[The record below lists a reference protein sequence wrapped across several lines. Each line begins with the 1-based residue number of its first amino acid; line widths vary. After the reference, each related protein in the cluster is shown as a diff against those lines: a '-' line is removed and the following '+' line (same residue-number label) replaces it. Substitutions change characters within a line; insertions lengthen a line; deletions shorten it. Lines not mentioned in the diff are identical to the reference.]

1 MGALDFRFV
10 RTPIEAF
17 NLISGGGFRLS
28 TLVEAWG
35 EPKAGKS
42 VFCYQV
48 GGLFVEDYPKGKILF
63 LDAEQSGDQIRLIYA
78 FGWPSDWY
86 DIDVDSLGN
95 FDKIPKE
102 RILVAPSSTIEKGFG
117 VIKHVIDLL
126 FTDNDFNEPLLI
138 IWDSISVCPT
148 EKGVEGSD
156 RFAGGQ
162 GDRPQVMKFYLRQM
176 MSKVYRKPIVVLLP
190 NQVYTTMPRGPYAA
204 AQIKSGEGFGLKH
217 DVQYSLHFD
226 TEKDYYIDVKEDTKK
241 SEDSKPKDTIKELEY
256 SLKRISTTKSK
267 FCPSIRNLPVYI
279 SGRSGGVIDS
289 NYSLLL
295 AGIEYGLIEQNKG
308 WYTVPGSEKKVRFDE
323 LLKDAVLIKNIKA
336 SLLNYFKEK
345 FVLVKILYQLKNGET
360 VLKS

>member
-63 LDAEQSGDQIRLIYA
+63 LDAEQSGDLVRLVYA

-86 DIDVDSLGN
+86 DIDIESLKD
-95 FDKIPKE
+95 FDEIPKE
-102 RILVAPSSTIEKGFG
+102 RILVAPSPTIEKGFE

-126 FTDNDFNEPLLI
+126 FSDNKFTEPLLV

-148 EKGVEGSD
+148 EKSVEGSD

-162 GDRPQVMKFYLRQM
+162 GDRSQTNKFYLRQM
-176 MSKVYRKPIVVLLP
+176 MSKVYRKPVVVLLP
-190 NQVYTTMPRGPYAA
+190 NQVYTTMPRGSFVS

-226 TEKDYYIDVKEDTKK
+226 TEKDYYADVKDEPKK
-241 SEDSKPKDTIKELEY
+241 AEDSRPKDTIKELEY
-256 SLKRISTTKSK
+256 SLKRVSATKSK
-267 FCPSIRNLPVYI
+267 FCPSFKNLPMYI
-279 SGRSGGVIDS
+279 SGSDGGVIDS

-295 AGIEYGLIEQNKG
+295 AGLEYGLIEQTKG
-308 WYTVPGSEKKVRFDE
+308 WYTVPGSEKKVRFDD
-323 LLKDAVLIKNIKA
+323 LLKDAALIENIKI

-345 FVLVKILYQLKNGET
+345 FVLVKILYQLKSGET
-360 VLKS
+360 TLRA